1 MHRLGIRRI
10 YQHPHSLKTRRGE
23 AAFDDGRE
31 SPLGLS
37 LPVFVRENKQVT
49 NCFDGAAAPCG
60 TALRRPLPP
69 NFLRRRFHRR
79 RLLPALRFL
88 CSGPLP
94 QRSAPIARGTFRMG
108 VWGSGRG
115 RFFRCRQCACYRPVM
130 RRGTACRRRR
140 VPSVVAAE
148 AMAFPRRS
156 RGCATRTPATMRA
169 RAMSAFPS
177 KSRYAFAFAPPSGWP
192 DAAFLQCCST
202 SRKNLPGRKFRQ
214 LRSQISPAVIW
225 RVRGTLSG

>member
-49 NCFDGAAAPCG
+49 NCFDGAAVPHRP
-60 TALRRPLPP
+60 ALGHPLPKIFSGGDSP
-69 NFLRRRFHRR
+69 KSGCSPLCGSFA
-79 RLLPALRFL
+79 PALCPREA
-88 CSGPLP
+88 P
-94 QRSAPIARGTFRMG
+94 QSPGGRSKWG
-108 VWGSGRG
+108 VWGGGRG

-148 AMAFPRRS
+148 AMAFPRHS

-169 RAMSAFPS
+169 RAMSALPS
-177 KSRYAFAFAPPSGWP
+177 KS
-192 DAAFLQCCST
+192 
-202 SRKNLPGRKFRQ
+202 
-214 LRSQISPAVIW
+214 
-225 RVRGTLSG
+225 